1 MGDGGGEDSL
11 WFGEGRWGVAERVV
25 VVGRGVVERG
35 GGVVEWGGREWEGE
49 EGKKGG
55 VPPLFHAVEETR
67 KIPDTLAGGTG
78 AVESAGKCSSRSVS
92 AERPLV
98 LHQHRRERN
107 SGAFGGRGRREHH

>member
-1 MGDGGGEDSL
+1 M
-11 WFGEGRWGVAERVV
+11 WFGEGRWGVAERG

-67 KIPDTLAGGTG
+67 KIPDTLLQ
-78 AVESAGKCSSRSVS
+78 E
-92 AERPLV
+92 PL
-98 LHQHRRERN
+98 LSQH
-107 SGAFGGRGRREHH
+107 EHSQRTEDYD